1 MKGQCVG
8 TAGRHADSLDHGD
21 LKDVLNPTGE
31 VESSGIHLNRVV
43 ESSAVCLIKEGKKD
57 CF

>member
-1 MKGQCVG
+1 MG
-8 TAGRHADSLDHGD
+8 TAGRHAGSLDHGD
-21 LKDVLNPTGE
+21 LKDILNPTEE

-43 ESSAVCLIKEGKKD
+43 ESSAVCLIKEDKKD